1 MDSQLKAENEDIFT
15 IFFSTIFK
23 DRKLKNSFVRNI
35 IYSLFGAFFELSFVS
50 VIFLLLNSFKEEPN
64 LTNNNTLILIIQDFF
79 EKNNFETF
87 EIALLTSFIALLVG
101 LFKIITYKQA
111 LNLSCELSINL
122 GSKAF
127 NGISERKL
135 VNQTKRPNSRTLE
148 RLKYTDRL
156 IGDLFVPIIYLIPIT
171 INTLAV
177 IFGLLITSGVFGVMV
192 LLVIGIIYFSLG
204 IYYKKFT
211 KKLSKSRDINL
222 TEITTLINNYLSSLI
237 ETRMNDREKY
247 INERYKILEKKSA
260 AISYRLG
267 MAIYLPKIS
276 IETIVIFFICLL
288 IYISSV
294 SKYTFIT
301 VEQVGII
308 IACLQ
313 RLLPLVNQFFSSLT
327 VIKSNSFLLFRINQE
342 SYEDINSFS
351 KEINFKN
358 QKIKVNKSEK
368 NSPIL
373 ELKKCTISYDSKINI
388 LSNISLKIFKSD
400 FININGASGAGKSS
414 LLNLISGL
422 VNPKSGYIL
431 INGKYLN
438 YDNDDEIINWRKKV
452 AYVPQQIHIT
462 QSSLNENIAWNY
474 FDKKIALNYKK
485 IKLLRHI
492 CFIEE
497 KDLSINFNKGEL
509 IEGGYSISGGQKQ
522 RIGIARSL
530 YQSEKKILIL
540 DESLSGIEEDLQK
553 NIILRIRKYLPEL
566 AIILV
571 THNKKISD
579 LAENHIYLKQNN
591 D

>member
-1 MDSQLKAENEDIFT
+1 M
-15 IFFSTIFK
+15 
-23 DRKLKNSFVRNI
+23 
-35 IYSLFGAFFELSFVS
+35 
-50 VIFLLLNSFKEEPN
+50 
-64 LTNNNTLILIIQDFF
+64 
-79 EKNNFETF
+79 
-87 EIALLTSFIALLVG
+87 
-101 LFKIITYKQA
+101 
-111 LNLSCELSINL
+111 SINL

-327 VIKSNSFLLFRINQE
+327 VIKSNSFLLFE
-342 SYEDINSFS
+342 S
-351 KEINFKN
+351 
-358 QKIKVNKSEK
+358 
-368 NSPIL
+368 
-373 ELKKCTISYDSKINI
+373 
-388 LSNISLKIFKSD
+388 
-400 FININGASGAGKSS
+400 G
-414 LLNLISGL
+414 
-422 VNPKSGYIL
+422 
-431 INGKYLN
+431 
-438 YDNDDEIINWRKKV
+438 
-452 AYVPQQIHIT
+452 
-462 QSSLNENIAWNY
+462 
-474 FDKKIALNYKK
+474 
-485 IKLLRHI
+485 
-492 CFIEE
+492 
-497 KDLSINFNKGEL
+497 
-509 IEGGYSISGGQKQ
+509 
-522 RIGIARSL
+522 
-530 YQSEKKILIL
+530 
-540 DESLSGIEEDLQK
+540 
-553 NIILRIRKYLPEL
+553 
-566 AIILV
+566 
-571 THNKKISD
+571 
-579 LAENHIYLKQNN
+579 
-591 D
+591 